1 LEVEYVSASRDTE
14 ATPIN
19 EEFAKQFEGV
29 FKHFLPPEK
38 MFVETEHEVKD
49 ENGASENPE
58 ENQGAEEMVEDSSD
72 PKPTKKE
79 RKHLK
84 RLKVAVLKQLVS
96 RPDVVDI
103 HDVNASDPLLLVYL
117 KSYRNTVPIP
127 KHWCQKKKYLQGKRG
142 FEKSVF
148 QLPENIA
155 ATGVAK
161 VRAAYAEKDAH
172 KKLKSK
178 QREKMLPKMHKMDID
193 YQILH
198 DAFFKYQIKPKFTGF
213 GDLYHENKEFEV
225 KLRNKKPGELSEE
238 LKRALGMPAGAPPPW
253 LINMQRYGPPP
264 SYPNLKIPGLN
275 APIPPG
281 AQFGYHP
288 GGWGKPPVDELGRP
302 LYGDV
307 FGTAQ
312 PEPPP
317 EISQPI
323 DRKRWGEIEPEEE
336 EEEESSENE
345 EEQKPEEPVDESGLA
360 SVATGI
366 ETPDVIDVR
375 KPIKAKEEKEKEEKE
390 KEPEQ
395 PKQLYQVIKETAVS
409 VGGSV
414 YGSAHK
420 YIIPGVSDKKESDEA
435 DTDFTK
441 ALEKETKDKE
451 TEEKEKKKKEKEKA
465 KEKSKKYDF
474 KF

>member
-1 LEVEYVSASRDTE
+1 MKLEM
-14 ATPIN
+14 
-19 EEFAKQFEGV
+19 
-29 FKHFLPPEK
+29 K
-38 MFVETEHEVKD
+38 MTIMQKK
-49 ENGASENPE
+49 S
-58 ENQGAEEMVEDSSD
+58 QQ
-72 PKPTKKE
+72 KKE

-84 RLKVAVLKQLVS
+84 RLKVAVLKQLVT

-103 HDVNASDPLLLVYL
+103 HDVNSHDPLLLVFL
-117 KSYRNTVPIP
+117 KSYRNTVPVP
-127 KHWCQKKKYLQGKRG
+127 KHWSQKRKYLQGKRG
-142 FEKSVF
+142 VEKTVF

-155 ATGVAK
+155 NTGIAK
-161 VRAAYAEKDAH
+161 LRAAYAEKEAH
-172 KKLKSK
+172 KKVKSK
-178 QREKMLPKMHKMDID
+178 QRERMLPKMHKMDIN

-198 DAFFKYQIKPKFTGF
+198 DAFFKNQVKPKLTSY
-213 GDLYHENKEFEV
+213 GDLYFENKEFEV
-225 KLRNKKPGELSEE
+225 KLKNKRPGELSDE

-264 SYPNLKIPGLN
+264 SYPNLRVPGLN

-336 EEEESSENE
+336 EEEESE
-345 EEQKPEEPVDESGLA
+345 EEPEEKETEPVDESGLA
-360 SVATGI
+360 SVSEGI
-366 ETPDVIDVR
+366 ETPDVIDIR
-375 KPIKAKEEKEKEEKE
+375 KPTKPVREEKED
-390 KEPEQ
+390 EP
-395 PKQLYQVIKETAVS
+395 PKQLYQVIESATATI
-409 VGGSV
+409 GGSV
-414 YGSAHK
+414 YGSGHK
-420 YIIPGVSDKKESDEA
+420 YIMPGTEKPKEKTDDM
-435 DTDFTK
+435 DTSDFTQELHAK
-441 ALEKETKDKE
+441 ALERDKAKEA
-451 TEEKEKKKKEKEKA
+451 EEQKKKEKEK
-465 KEKSKKYDF
+465 KGKKYDF